1 MRKLHCRE
9 FTGKRDRGG
18 SIARYRCSAM
28 VREEQVSI
36 KLRSRKI
43 AAQSAYGCKRL
54 SHKGFNSPVWVGPT
68 DIRYVY
74 SDAETS
80 RLNRRTKEKSLDLT
94 LICYKQRSYIIL
106 LERVFTSRMPICI
119 KMEWTFRKE
128 TPLHHNEHIQSRL
141 QINGKL
147 YHFRNAKLDIC
158 SIIYLYQINNVTN
171 KKSLGKWKLNDHS
184 QLNDDHQT
192 VSSNYFKYVTKVM

>member
-1 MRKLHCRE
+1 MKRFLKIWKSKSEIRLRRK
-9 FTGKRDRGG
+9 FGKIALQGVHRQTQQWDWGS

-43 AAQSAYGCKRL
+43 AAQSAHGCKRL

-80 RLNRRTKEKSLDLT
+80 RLNRRTKEKRLDLT
-94 LICYKQRSYIIL
+94 LICYKQSSYIIL
-106 LERVFTSRMPICI
+106 LERAFTSRMPNLH
-119 KMEWTFRKE
+119 KNGVDVPKVNAA
-128 TPLHHNEHIQSRL
+128 TP
-141 QINGKL
+141 
-147 YHFRNAKLDIC
+147 
-158 SIIYLYQINNVTN
+158 
-171 KKSLGKWKLNDHS
+171 
-184 QLNDDHQT
+184 
-192 VSSNYFKYVTKVM
+192 